1 MKYNKEVDELTID
14 NLLQESVIFFLD
26 AKDKTPEVSSG
37 EVLYRQGVMIVES
50 LQSALQAHAIHRDAA
65 DHILYAVC
73 ALLDETMMSTGND
86 SWHNAPLQ
94 VHFFQSF
101 NAGNELY
108 ERIRQQLRQPVP
120 DIAVITAFHRV
131 LCLGFLGKYSKTPG
145 HADRQQLLQQLTS
158 LITCDPSR
166 RASPVVVRTE
176 GASGLAYWRSPWL
189 KVVLSFLLLMAL
201 SLGLQLHLHA
211 LITTMDIAH

>member
-26 AKDKTPEVSSG
+26 AKDKTSEVSSG
-37 EVLYRQGVMIVES
+37 EVLYRQGLMIVES
-50 LQSALQAHAIHRDAA
+50 LQSALQAHAIHREAA
-65 DHILYAVC
+65 DHILYAIC

-94 VHFFQSF
+94 AQFFQSF

-131 LCLGFLGKYSKTPG
+131 LCLGFFGKYRKTPD
-145 HADRQQLLQQLTS
+145 HADRQQLLQQLAS
-158 LITCDPSR
+158 LKSYPHPVEQ
-166 RASPVVVRTE
+166 PVVVST
-176 GASGLAYWRSPWL
+176 GGSSGLAYWCSPWL

-201 SLGLQLHLHA
+201 SLSLQLHLHT
-211 LITTMDIAH
+211 LITTMDTAH